1 MPDSDLLSLLIAET
15 GDLRPGP
22 DTTPAEL
29 TDLRRALLAGAPGG
43 PSPSSRT
50 APTVDEALRAELDYL
65 IAQHA
70 SAPRP
75 PGPAPRLIRREG
87 LPAGVDPSAPDRAV
101 AQQVART
108 FGPFL
113 DRADRRVWFDLFQSH
128 SWLTVHRGPAGPPI
142 LALPPASQGTPGP
155 GHFELPGGTV
165 WIAVTQ
171 LVGSAPGDGWVG
183 LRVRSGTLD
192 VDAAPQLVDGQLTVP
207 AGADLRLNVI
217 LDPPAG
223 PGPGTGP
230 LTGPG
235 AEAADT
241 TAGFPVNALFLLE
254 PSAGSVSI
262 PNASLTVYGSSFT
275 LRPAPG
281 PPAYDQDSSR
291 LLIPFTPTPDRLAIA
306 RTRADLFTPSGTA
319 ALARAAWALPVVGS
333 TLDGLGE
340 ADGTGKLLLSVKDGL
355 TASWPGL
362 DGGPAVLGPVDVLT
376 DGRTLSLG
384 CPRATARRAR
394 QEFRLWRESEPD
406 VRSSVAIGFPQQ
418 FPLRYG
424 SVPATDV
431 LMTAGTARA
440 HLDRPRSA
448 AGEGIDAPMKAL
460 CVLVQRPGGSELQL
474 NAAPAGPQAAGR
486 MALSLANVLLS
497 TTAPSRLT
505 VAGPLAAPDRLDSGT
520 LTLDLGL
527 LHALPMLPDPYT
539 ANFTVLT
546 DREPPAEAVTV
557 QAKVAWPD
565 PATPDLTIGLSTQD
579 ALPSDLL
586 PPPGP
591 VFGFHPAEHPAQ
603 PSAPA
608 QQALDWLLAVFDELG
623 QSTGLTL
630 LDLSSNSDQLG
641 VSIPLSAAARLPV
654 TVKDLMLNTSAG
666 NARIFLLPQF
676 HWETVHNLYSPM
688 TGDADGPLHSGDD
701 GLPALVLADSVT
713 LVPLAPVP
721 LAEEVVRGYRQDAAG
736 VSALFTLPFG
746 LIALAELDPHDRRY
760 RKPPELDLQ
769 SPDFAAPSGHPADR
783 MTGARQLS
791 LRAGVSAGTDD
802 PSAPPVPL
810 LGGATKQLQ
819 NLTPGSPLTSVLG
832 LLASDFNP
840 LFRTE
845 VPLNR
850 IELGGYGANVFSRW
864 VNDSTSAVTITQV
877 AFDAFHGRTAFERV
891 QFTTILWPCQ
901 ATLVRT
907 ITLERHGNAAVVRFD
922 SGWLAST
929 PGLFHHPKAPGITFH
944 PGVVRGLFDIREIR
958 DTSLY
963 VDLDGAA
970 GSPGPTL
977 QAVYFDAD
985 VEIDG
990 LTAGGANGR
999 VPAHRHLGF
1008 VQRIPLAEQ
1017 VTSGGVGALT
1027 PGQLQQLFALQGP
1040 LGGPVDCT
1048 IRIGDSPH
1056 LMRVTGVH
1064 ADSADQAFGQF
1075 AVAVHGAP
1083 ALPAPG
1089 QWSVVRVE
1097 PDQTVTPVDAQRGVP
1112 LIRRGEATATGAN
1125 PNGFR
1130 FADPAHLFDD
1140 HPDDY
1145 YALLFASETQR
1156 ILYPRPKIDAGKAE
1170 ITSVDTPRLA
1180 NPYALLRAGGLFP
1193 PPTTDAI
1200 PFDASDPPQAFP
1212 LTLDAGQL
1220 RFAGGT
1226 VSFPA
1231 AVDQLLVNAGSWT
1244 ARTQYASSKVLV
1256 ESDKDW
1262 RIVQQQVEQHLRF
1275 EPLGEIL
1282 TIVHDIDSPTA
1293 GPTDFPT
1300 PAVELAGPLQPVAEV
1315 MNLLNSLVPSGGTPG
1330 LPGPLQVSLTRDGTA
1345 VRLSAVAD
1353 FAVAQPDGQPVECG
1367 FGKLLGHLKVGA
1379 DIAADLL
1386 AAKSGGSVFLE
1397 ITGSYQQLI
1406 FPEIYG
1412 GGLLRFKI
1420 GADQSG
1426 ATTVELDACAAG
1438 SVGGTL
1444 IPGLIDLE
1452 AGVKYGYFIGRAGDR
1467 FQPGIVLGMDGRATL
1482 LSGLLG
1488 FSFSVDGHLDVDR
1501 VDVQRISVRL
1511 HGDILVAGTVTA
1523 AWLVKA
1529 RKSFHTAF
1537 DVTVDWQLVAGAAK
1551 AGLIPVP

>member
-1 MPDSDLLSLLIAET
+1 MPDTDLLSLLIAHT

-29 TDLRRALLAGAPGG
+29 TDLRRALLDGAPGG
-43 PSPSSRT
+43 PSPASGT
-50 APTVDEALRAELDYL
+50 APTVDGALRAELDYL
-65 IAQHA
+65 IARHA

-75 PGPAPRLIRREG
+75 PGPAPRLIRRETFAPG
-87 LPAGVDPSAPDRAV
+87 LDPSAPGRAV
-101 AQQVART
+101 AQRPART

-113 DRADRRVWFDLFQSH
+113 DGADRRVWFDLFQPH
-128 SWLTVHRGPAGPPI
+128 SWLTVHRGAAGPPI
-142 LALPPASQGTPGP
+142 LALPPASEGVPGL
-155 GHFELPGGTV
+155 GQFDLPGGTV
-165 WIAVTQ
+165 WIAVDQ
-171 LVGSAPGDGWVG
+171 LVGSAPGDGWAG
-183 LRVRSGTLD
+183 LRIKSGTLH
-192 VDAAPQLVDGQLTVP
+192 VGAAPQLSDGRLTVP
-207 AGADLRLNVI
+207 PSVDLRLT
-217 LDPPAG
+217 LTPDPPAG
-223 PGPGTGP
+223 SGPG
-230 LTGPG
+230 TGPG
-235 AEAADT
+235 AEAAGT
-241 TAGFPVNALFLLE
+241 TAGFPVEVVLLLQ
-254 PSAGSVSI
+254 PSAGSVSS
-262 PNASLTVYGSSFT
+262 PDASLTVYGSSFA
-275 LRPAPG
+275 LRANAQ
-281 PPAYDQDSSR
+281 PPAYDQGSSR
-291 LLIPFTPTPDRLAIA
+291 LLIPFTPTPDRLTIT

-319 ALARAAWALPVVGS
+319 AVARAAWALPVVRS
-333 TLDGLGE
+333 APEGLGE
-340 ADGTGKLLLSVKDGL
+340 AAGTGALLLSVSDGL
-355 TASWPGL
+355 TARWPGL
-362 DGGPAVLGPVDVLT
+362 DGGPAVLGPVDVLAH
-376 DGRTLSLG
+376 GQSLSVV
-384 CPRATARRAR
+384 CTRAAACRAR

-406 VRSSVAIGFPQQ
+406 VRSSVEIRFPHE
-418 FPLRYG
+418 FPLDYE
-424 SVPATDV
+424 SVLPAGDL
-431 LMTAGTARA
+431 LMTAGTARTR
-440 HLDRPRSA
+440 LDRPRTA
-448 AGEGIDAPMKAL
+448 AGEPIDTPLKAACML
-460 CVLVQRPGGSELQL
+460 GQQPGRVGLLLTAVPDRPR
-474 NAAPAGPQAAGR
+474 PADR
-486 MALSLANVLLS
+486 TALSLANVLLS
-497 TTAPSRLT
+497 TTPPSRLT

-520 LTLDLGL
+520 LTLDFGL
-527 LHALPMLPDPYT
+527 LHVLPMLPDPYA

-557 QAKVAWPD
+557 QARVAWSD
-565 PATPDLTIGLSTQD
+565 PATPDLTIGLGTDD
-579 ALPSDLL
+579 ALPPDLV

-591 VFGFHPAEHPAQ
+591 VFGFRPSDHPAQ
-603 PSAPA
+603 PPTPA
-608 QQALDWLLAVFDELG
+608 QQALDWLLTVFDELG
-623 QSTGLTL
+623 PSTGLTL

-654 TVKDLMLNTSAG
+654 TVKDLMLNTAAG

-676 HWETVHNLYSPM
+676 HWETVHNLTNPM
-688 TGDADGPLHSGDD
+688 TGDVDGPLRSGDD
-701 GLPALVLADSVT
+701 GLPALVLADSVA
-713 LVPLAPVP
+713 LVPFVPVP

-746 LIALAELDPHDRRY
+746 LIALAMLDPHDRRY
-760 RKPPELDLQ
+760 RKPPELDLR
-769 SPDFAAPSGHPADR
+769 SPDFTAPSGQPADR

-802 PSAPPVPL
+802 APAVVPPVPL
-810 LGGATKQLQ
+810 LGGATRQLE
-819 NLTPGSPLTSVLG
+819 NLTPGSSVGSVLG
-832 LLASDFNP
+832 LLAGDFDA

-891 QFTTILWPCQ
+891 QFTTVLWPCQ

-907 ITLERHGNAAVVRFD
+907 ITLERRGSAAVVRFD

-970 GSPGPTL
+970 GAPGPRL

-999 VPAHRHLGF
+999 IPAHRHLGF
-1008 VQRIPLAEQ
+1008 VQRIPLSEQ
-1017 VTSGGVGALT
+1017 VSSSGVGALT
-1027 PGQLQQLFALQGP
+1027 PGQLQQLFTLQGP

-1048 IRIGDSPH
+1048 IRIGDSLH

-1064 ADSADQAFGQF
+1064 ADSADPASRQF
-1075 AVAVHGAP
+1075 AVAVHGTP

-1097 PDQTVTPVDAQRGVP
+1097 PDQTVAPVDAQRGVP
-1112 LIRRGEATATGAN
+1112 LIRRGEATATGAD
-1125 PNGFR
+1125 PYPFR
-1130 FADPAHLFDD
+1130 FADPAHLFND

-1156 ILYPRPKIDAGKAE
+1156 ILYPRPKIDTGTAE

-1180 NPYALLRAGGLFP
+1180 DPYALLRTGGLFP
-1193 PPTTDAI
+1193 PPTTDAV
-1200 PFDASDPPQAFP
+1200 PFDPNDPPQAFP
-1212 LTLDAGQL
+1212 LTLDAGRL
-1220 RFAGGT
+1220 RFTGGT

-1231 AVDQLLVNAGSWT
+1231 AVDQLLVNADSWT
-1244 ARTQYASSKVLV
+1244 ARTQYASSTVRV

-1293 GPTDFPT
+1293 GSTDFPT

-1315 MNLLNSLVPSGGTPG
+1315 MNLLNSLVPSHGTPG

-1345 VRLSAVAD
+1345 VRLTAVAD
-1353 FAVAQPDGQPVECG
+1353 FAVADPDGQPVECG

-1379 DIAADLL
+1379 DIAADLV

-1397 ITGSYQQLI
+1397 ITGSYQQQI
-1406 FPEIYG
+1406 FPAVYG

-1420 GADQSG
+1420 GADQTG
-1426 ATTVELDACAAG
+1426 ATTVELDACAVG

-1501 VDVQRISVRL
+1501 VDVREISVRL